1 MGENNSKN
9 LDISPDII
17 DDKDIM
23 NNNKNLTLN
32 VTDTNNSKKSDTN
45 DSKKSENIPD
55 LTSPNI
61 SNLKKTFSGSSHTKD
76 LCINL
81 KCVKDIIKHIQE
93 KKRKLDL
100 FRKILELKYHRY
112 KSCHNFWSVS
122 TILLSSVLTLI
133 ESCKLIFVDENN
145 DNETVEEFFSFSP
158 ILISTV
164 ITCSTSILKF
174 KKYQEKMELLNNVI
188 QNCVSMIVRLKNK
201 KEMLQ
206 LQENCYDE
214 DVLKELITTYNDEI
228 LLEYCNIYQE
238 SQKYIKSTDYDKYAK
253 QIHFSELYKHM
264 IEEERLEFYKHYSDH
279 TPKIVLTDVM
289 KKTNGNRK
297 INNNCCGF

>member
-9 LDISPDII
+9 INKSTDII
-17 DDKDIM
+17 DDTNKSIINKD
-23 NNNKNLTLN
+23 NKHNLTLA
-32 VTDTNNSKKSDTN
+32 VTDKN
-45 DSKKSENIPD
+45 DSEKSEKNTSY

-61 SNLKKTFSGSSHTKD
+61 RTLKKTFSGSSNTKE

-81 KCVKDIIKHIQE
+81 KCVKDIIEHIQE

-133 ESCKLIFVDENN
+133 ESCKLIFVDENS
-145 DNETVEEFFSFSP
+145 DNEITEEFFAFSP
-158 ILISTV
+158 IFISTV

-188 QNCVSMIVRLKNK
+188 QNCVAMIAKLKNK

-214 DVLKELITTYNDEI
+214 DILKELINTYNDEI

-264 IEEERLEFYKHYSDH
+264 IEEERQEFYKHYSEH
-279 TPKIVLTDVM
+279 NPKIVLADVIKQTNE
-289 KKTNGNRK
+289 KKK